1 MMCYEHYKERG
12 QHKDISFTGL
22 DIVSLPPNSSP
33 NSSVSSSPSSAD
45 TSADS
50 RPAKGMNWRFVQHD
64 MRKLPFPFPDSSFD
78 LIMAKD
84 VNLAISIPMQQGIV
98 EEYIRILAPGGT
110 LEIWDCDQMLRML
123 RPHVPDCPTTSGPA
137 ITDNDINT
145 ATPTQGHPQ
154 QPGPGPD
161 EGDETEL
168 GGAYVMTPKTPLS
181 TPLNNFLVE
190 YNSWVARALEAR
202 ALCTMPCTLIGPLLI
217 QESEVL
223 TGVGSRRLAVPL
235 SEIRWEK
242 EGVGGVVTKDGKSY
256 IETGGIRRAGSS
268 VVGGGGGGS
277 VAGESSSSGRGL
289 EPAAAALRRTALL
302 TIVQQIQ
309 SMEPMLREASGKS
322 QDEWDAWL
330 GKMMNDLVRE
340 NGTSWGE
347 CLEVGAWW
355 ATKR

>member
-22 DIVSLPPNSSP
+22 DIVPLPPNSSP
-33 NSSVSSSPSSAD
+33 SSSLSSSGD

-84 VNLAISIPMQQGIV
+84 VNLAITIPMQQGVV

-137 ITDNDINT
+137 VTDNDST
-145 ATPTQGHPQ
+145 PTPTQDH
-154 QPGPGPD
+154 QPASD
-161 EGDETEL
+161 DGDETEL

-223 TGVGSRRLAVPL
+223 TGVGSCRLAVPL

-242 EGVGGVVTKDGKSY
+242 EGVGGVVTKDGKTY
-256 IETGGIRRAGSS
+256 IETGGVRRGGSS
-268 VVGGGGGGS
+268 VTVGDG
-277 VAGESSSSGRGL
+277 SSGRGL
-289 EPAAAALRRTALL
+289 EPGAAALRRTALM

-347 CLEVGAWW
+347 CLEVGAWG